1 MAGLAH
7 PSCRLCLWP
16 AFRGATQATASP
28 ALQTHL
34 HRARTPRQA
43 GAHPFA
49 NPFLPVR
56 LRSLMVKSR
65 SAKMPLGLEDMSW
78 SKACG
83 LRLQRG
89 QAERSR

>member
-1 MAGLAH
+1 
-7 PSCRLCLWP
+7 
-16 AFRGATQATASP
+16 
-28 ALQTHL
+28 
-34 HRARTPRQA
+34 
-43 GAHPFA
+43 
-49 NPFLPVR
+49 
-56 LRSLMVKSR
+56 MVKSR